1 MNERGRVLEDINEL
15 SAACDRAEQEL
26 QLGWVQILS
35 QETALTEVVGKYRGK
50 AAPTLVQIQ
59 PAVFQPTDT
68 PVPVLG
74 HVRIQSLP
82 SAPIPVA
89 PAPVSAA
96 PTPVS
101 AAPTPTSAA
110 PAPVTAAPAPVS
122 AAPTPTSA
130 APTPTSSAPTPVSA
144 APAPVSAAP
153 TPVSAAPTPVTAAPA
168 PVSAAP
174 APISSAP
181 APISAA
187 PAPVSEA
194 PAPVSD
200 APASVSAAPAPIS
213 EAPAPVSAAPA
224 PTSAAPAPVTAAP
237 TPTSADPTPISADPA
252 PVSAAP
258 AQISSAPAPV
268 SPVPTPMSAAP
279 APVSAA
285 PAPITAAPAPVSAAP
300 APISAAPALIS
311 AAPAPISSAPAQISS
326 APAPIPA
333 EPASSNDATGGTAH
347 HHGNQ
352 RQGKDLAQK
361 VIFGEG
367 GSATKRF
374 WYPVGVTVS
383 DEGEIFVADWGNKRI
398 QVFTLQG
405 AFVRQFPTVVA
416 GGQKMDLYDVAMD
429 GVGSVW
435 GVGNL
440 LVGGTYSA
448 EFVVQ
453 YSKEGRMLRMFDL
466 QAAVGYRGVA
476 VDTRRNHILIT
487 QIIKCRPFDLRGE
500 VLVFRPDGTFVRT
513 VRTVGRQPRM
523 KLPRF
528 LTVGSEG
535 NILVSDCDNHRVYV
549 YKEDGEFLF
558 RFGGKG
564 SGDGQLNHPHGIC
577 TDRAG
582 NIIVADWGNRRVE
595 MFDKTG
601 KFLKH
606 IVKNMRWPHGVA
618 IATQGQLV
626 VNNVK
631 NQTVSIFHNS
641 CCEVLQQQTTLTGGF
656 LPSTPVSAAPAPISA
671 APAPISTAP
680 ASVSAAPASVSAAP
694 PSVSAAPPSVSAA
707 PALISAA
714 PALIPA
720 APAPTAAAPA
730 PTSAAPAPISA
741 APAPIT
747 AAPAPILAAPVTIPV
762 EPAPISGASAPISA
776 APASSNDATGG
787 TAHHHGNQRQGE
799 DQPQKVT
806 FGEGGSGTGQFWYPV
821 GVTVSDEGEIFVA
834 DWGNKRIQVFTL
846 QGEFVRQFP
855 TVVAG
860 GQKMDP
866 HDVAMDG
873 VGSLWVGGNLWV
885 GGTDSAEFAVQ
896 YSKEGRMLRMF
907 DLQAAVGYR
916 GVAVDT
922 RRNHILITQITECGP
937 FHLHG
942 EVLVFRPDGALVR
955 TVGQQQGMK
964 HPRYITV
971 DEEGNI
977 LVSDCENHCV
987 YVYNEDGEFLFQF
1000 GGEGSGEGQLKGPR
1014 GIGTDKAG
1022 NIFVADKGRNW
1033 LCVIL
1038 KKRSHRNCS
1047 LVGGLTSQG
1056 QKDNKMATALLLLS
1070 LLLLSSLGTQSEEPT
1085 LGGKRLVRQ
1094 ILRGVTVSDE
1104 GEIFVADQM
1113 NKRIQVFTLQGT
1125 FVRQF
1130 PTVVSG
1136 GQKMNP
1142 HDVAMDGEGNLWVVG
1157 KTGRDSADFAVQYNK
1172 QGTVLRKFDLPKV
1185 GVGIGVAVDTRTNHI
1200 LIAQTTRIGDPMDR
1214 NFHGEVL
1221 VYRPDG
1227 THVKTVGQQ
1236 QGMKDPQ
1243 YITVDGEGRILVSD
1257 SDNHCVYVYNE
1268 DGQFLFK
1275 FGGAGSGEGQL
1286 MNPCGICTDRAGNII
1301 VADWG
1306 NRRVEMFDK
1315 TGKFLKHI
1323 ATDMKGPKA
1332 VAMAPQGQLVVIDHD
1347 IDTRT
1352 STVSIFP
1359 TD

>member
-1 MNERGRVLEDINEL
+1 MAAAPSTLVTQIREELSSSICLELFTRPKVLPCQHTFCQDCLQHFEGREGAFQCPNCRQESKLSPQGVAGLPENHLVKSLCERLQNQATLSGETREQPQSGNRCSFHPSEVLKVYCKQCQIPVCDLCLEQAHDDHCTTTIKKAAQERRSTVQGLIDEGKSILESYLSFPRSLREEEKSLNEQKQQRDNSIIQAYNQMVQKLTERKDHLLSESQQSHKDNRDRVMNERDRVLADINEL

-26 QLGWVQILS
+26 QLGWVEILS

-50 AAPTLVQIQ
+50 AAPTPVQTQ

-68 PVPVLG
+68 RVPVLG

-89 PAPVSAA
+89 PAPI
-96 PTPVS
+96 
-101 AAPTPTSAA
+101 SAA
-110 PAPVTAAPAPVS
+110 PAPMSAAPAPIS
-122 AAPTPTSA
+122 A
-130 APTPTSSAPTPVSA
+130 APTPVSA

-153 TPVSAAPTPVTAAPA
+153 APM
-168 PVSAAP
+168 SAAP
-174 APISSAP
+174 APM
-181 APISAA
+181 
-187 PAPVSEA
+187 
-194 PAPVSD
+194 
-200 APASVSAAPAPIS
+200 
-213 EAPAPVSAAPA
+213 SAAPA
-224 PTSAAPAPVTAAP
+224 PTSAAPAPVSAA
-237 TPTSADPTPISADPA
+237 PA

-258 AQISSAPAPV
+258 APIPAAPAPV
-268 SPVPTPMSAAP
+268 SAAPAPVSAAPAPMSAAP

-285 PAPITAAPAPVSAAP
+285 PAPMSA
-300 APISAAPALIS
+300 
-311 AAPAPISSAPAQISS
+311 APAQISS
-326 APAPIPA
+326 APAPTSAAPTPISSATAQISSAPAPISAAPAPIPA
-333 EPASSNDATGGTAH
+333 APASSNDATGGTAH

-352 RQGKDLAQK
+352 RQGKDLAQR

-367 GSATKRF
+367 GSGTKQF

-383 DEGEIFVADWGNKRI
+383 DEGQIFVADWGNKRI

-440 LVGGTYSA
+440 VVGGTYSA
-448 EFVVQ
+448 EFAVQ

-476 VDTRRNHILIT
+476 VDTRMNHILIT
-487 QIIKCRPFDLRGE
+487 QITGDGDNRHGE
-500 VLVFRPDGTFVRT
+500 VLVFRPDGTLVRT
-513 VRTVGRQPRM
+513 VRTVGQQPRM

-564 SGDGQLNHPHGIC
+564 SGEGQLKHPHGIC
-577 TDRAG
+577 SDRAG

-606 IVKNMRWPHGVA
+606 IVKNMRWPHAVA

-631 NQTVSIFHNS
+631 NETVSIFHNS
-641 CCEVLQQQTTLTGGF
+641 CCEVLQQQTILSGEF
-656 LPSTPVSAAPAPISA
+656 LPSTPIPAAPAPISAAPTPVSAAPAPIPVAPAPISTAPAPIQA

-680 ASVSAAPASVSAAP
+680 AA
-694 PSVSAAPPSVSAA
+694 
-707 PALISAA
+707 IQ
-714 PALIPA
+714 A
-720 APAPTAAAPA
+720 APAPVSAALAPIPADPAPITAAPA
-730 PTSAAPAPISA
+730 PTSAAPTPISA
-741 APAPIT
+741 APAQIS
-747 AAPAPILAAPVTIPV
+747 AAPTLIP
-762 EPAPISGASAPISA
+762 S
-776 APASSNDATGG
+776 APASSNDTTGDR
-787 TAHHHGNQRQGE
+787 AHHGNQRQGE

-834 DWGNKRIQVFTL
+834 DRENQRIQVFTL
-846 QGEFVRQFP
+846 QGTFVRQFP

-873 VGSLWVGGNLWV
+873 VGSLWGVGNLWV

-922 RRNHILITQITECGP
+922 RMNHILITQITECGP

-942 EVLVFRPDGALVR
+942 EVLVFRPDGTLVR

-971 DEEGNI
+971 DREGNI

-1000 GGEGSGEGQLKGPR
+1000 GGEGSVEGQLKGPL

-1022 NIFVADKGRNW
+1022 NIIVADK
-1033 LCVIL
+1033 
-1038 KKRSHRNCS
+1038 
-1047 LVGGLTSQG
+1047 
-1056 QKDNKMATALLLLS
+1056 
-1070 LLLLSSLGTQSEEPT
+1070 
-1085 LGGKRLVRQ
+1085 
-1094 ILRGVTVSDE
+1094 
-1104 GEIFVADQM
+1104 
-1113 NKRIQVFTLQGT
+1113 
-1125 FVRQF
+1125 
-1130 PTVVSG
+1130 
-1136 GQKMNP
+1136 
-1142 HDVAMDGEGNLWVVG
+1142 
-1157 KTGRDSADFAVQYNK
+1157 
-1172 QGTVLRKFDLPKV
+1172 
-1185 GVGIGVAVDTRTNHI
+1185 
-1200 LIAQTTRIGDPMDR
+1200 
-1214 NFHGEVL
+1214 
-1221 VYRPDG
+1221 
-1227 THVKTVGQQ
+1227 VKG
-1236 QGMKDPQ
+1236 
-1243 YITVDGEGRILVSD
+1243 
-1257 SDNHCVYVYNE
+1257 C
-1268 DGQFLFK
+1268 
-1275 FGGAGSGEGQL
+1275 
-1286 MNPCGICTDRAGNII
+1286 
-1301 VADWG
+1301 
-1306 NRRVEMFDK
+1306 VEMFDNK
-1315 TGKFLKHI
+1315 CKFLRHI
-1323 ATDMKGPKA
+1323 ITETDNPCA
-1332 VAMAPQGQLVVIDHD
+1332 VAMATQGQLVVTDAVK
-1347 IDTRT
+1347 RT
-1352 STVSIFP
+1352 ISIFQHI
-1359 TD
+1359 